1 MVLRL
6 DPAQHTVVLAI
17 LATLVSCCVVLVPPF
32 VGVLSD
38 RARRRGGDRR
48 VEVAVALGIDAIA
61 LVAMGFSATVLQL
74 GIGLVVSMAALTAAS
89 TVYQA
94 VLPEIVPRTAWGF
107 ASGVRGAMTLFG
119 TIAGLATAAL
129 LSPIPAL
136 IATAAIVVIT
146 AFSLLTIPNAGVTP
160 SLTRGSDAA
169 STQGDAHAVIRDRHD
184 LIVTMFARAFIVLGM
199 TLLNTYVLYFFND
212 ILHAHNAS
220 LNTGFFAGCALV
232 GAIASSIWAGTVSDR
247 VDRRWIVAASGVPM
261 TLAALGFAVFPTAS
275 GILIYAVLF
284 GLGFGG
290 VFSVGWALALDAIPE
305 LGDVARDLGIWATLS
320 SIPSIFAPPLGAFF
334 IQHAPTPA
342 LGYRI
347 MFAVAAFAF
356 AAGSS
361 IVLLV
366 RKRVQSV
373 AAVPA

>member
-32 VGVLSD
+32 AGVLSD
-38 RARRRGGDRR
+38 RARKRGGDRR
-48 VEVAVALGIDAIA
+48 VEVAVALGIDAVA

-146 AFSLLTIPNAGVTP
+146 AFSLLTIPNVAPT
-160 SLTRGSDAA
+160 LRQA
-169 STQGDAHAVIRDRHD
+169 QGDNDRKAHAVIRDRHD

-212 ILHAHNAS
+212 ILHAQNAS

-261 TLAALGFAVFPTAS
+261 TLAALGFALFPTAS

-366 RKRVQSV
+366 RKRVQPV
-373 AAVPA
+373 AVPA